1 MNDTISDE
9 YFELTHMIERL
20 HRRQLDVLRGELNRL
35 GIRDVSP
42 AQAMLLTNIEGDDI
56 LYRELVDRG
65 YYLGSNAAYNVKKL
79 VGAGYLDQE
88 RASHD
93 RRAVKLQL
101 SEKGRELCAKLDH
114 AAVRERGR
122 ISPAPY
128 AVPGLQDH
136 DLPAG
141 LPKCQGGQQPGCAR
155 ANYDAVDFSFHE
167 LRLPLVHSDG
177 DSSRL
182 PASD

>member
-1 MNDTISDE
+1 MNDTTSDE

-101 SEKGRELCAKLDH
+101 SEKGRELCAKLDEIQK
-114 AAVRERGR
+114 AAAEAFAADADAASGMAQACDVLRRLER
-122 ISPAPY
+122 SWA
-128 AVPGLQDH
+128 
-136 DLPAG
+136 
-141 LPKCQGGQQPGCAR
+141 
-155 ANYDAVDFSFHE
+155 E
-167 LRLPLVHSDG
+167 LLGFR
-177 DSSRL
+177 RY
-182 PASD
+182 

>member
-1 MNDTISDE
+1 MNDTTSDE

-101 SEKGRELCAKLDH
+101 SEKGRELCAKLNEIQK
-114 AAVRERGR
+114 AAAEAFAADADAASGMAQACDVLRRLER
-122 ISPAPY
+122 SWA
-128 AVPGLQDH
+128 
-136 DLPAG
+136 
-141 LPKCQGGQQPGCAR
+141 
-155 ANYDAVDFSFHE
+155 E
-167 LRLPLVHSDG
+167 LLGFR
-177 DSSRL
+177 RY
-182 PASD
+182 